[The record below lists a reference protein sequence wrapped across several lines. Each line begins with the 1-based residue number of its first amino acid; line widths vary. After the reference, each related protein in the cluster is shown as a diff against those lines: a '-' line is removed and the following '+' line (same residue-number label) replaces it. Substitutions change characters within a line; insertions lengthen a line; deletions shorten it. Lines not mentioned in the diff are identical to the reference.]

1 MISIIVA
8 ISEENAIGKQGGLL
22 CHLPNDLKHFKTV
35 TSGSTVI
42 MGERTFLSLPI
53 NKTTGTHALP
63 NRRNIVITDNKE
75 HAYEG
80 AEMAYSIEDAI
91 KLANTLPIYSST
103 PLPQEDT
110 LPPYP
115 PTPLHPTKASEAFVI
130 GGGMVYR
137 QFMPLA
143 DKLYITHIHH
153 SWKDADTFFPEIR
166 QDEWQLVSAERQ
178 EADENN
184 PYPHTFAVY
193 TRRK

>member
-22 CHLPNDLKHFKTV
+22 CHLPNDLQHFKAV

-42 MGERTFLSLPI
+42 MGERTFLSLPFSKVR
-53 NKTTGTHALP
+53 NTHALP
-63 NRRNIVITDNKE
+63 NRRNIVITDNKD
-75 HAYEG
+75 HAYAG
-80 AEMAYSIEDAI
+80 AEMAYSIEDAV
-91 KLANTLPIYSST
+91 KLAQENLA
-103 PLPQEDT
+103 PLLGE
-110 LPPYP
+110 LEG
-115 PTPLHPTKASEAFVI
+115 ASPEAFII

-153 SWKDADTFFPEIR
+153 SWKDADTFFPEIKES
-166 QDEWQLVSAERQ
+166 EWQLVSTERQ

-193 TRRK
+193 TRKKQG